1 MCQARPHPTLSLTLI
16 VVGGPRSEGQEAT
29 AACQPQN
36 TASSFSGLVAYRDP
50 GFQFHGHTRSPLG
63 LNTSLSVERVRRPLF
78 SRLFHEYRSW
88 GPLADPHSVASAGV
102 RPQCGSKTI
111 LPSTRNNKKQCC
123 QRHMPLP
130 PPNHRDSGWQFP
142 LAAGRSHDLPH
153 TRPSKT
159 QAGPGNIPNSVVVW
173 RFQRPWLMAPSSLHG
188 FRVTK
193 SRSLSACLP
202 SHNPKVTLGLRGSRT
217 AHSLG
222 PLAVSC
228 LPRR

>member
-16 VVGGPRSEGQEAT
+16 VVGEPRSEGQEAT

-142 LAAGRSHDLPH
+142 WLLGEATTCH
-153 TRPSKT
+153 THALLRPRLDRGTSPT
-159 QAGPGNIPNSVVVW
+159 VSWCG
-173 RFQRPWLMAPSSLHG
+173 
-188 FRVTK
+188 
-193 SRSLSACLP
+193 
-202 SHNPKVTLGLRGSRT
+202 GSRG
-217 AHSLG
+217 LG
-222 PLAVSC
+222 SWPPPPSTDSGSQNLGVF
-228 LPRR
+228 LPAFLITTPR